1 MSKVFKETKV
11 SFVLILQIEKDFEE
25 NNLITK
31 SELFSKE
38 LRKDCHWFK
47 IIGSL

>member
-31 SELFSKE
+31 SELFSKK
-38 LRKDCHWFK
+38 LRKYCHWFK